1 MHRILSST
9 MLLHS
14 FVMVPYSSI
23 STVVGNH
30 FVPNEGGCV
39 GGDSLGRA
47 GFWGGER
54 ESVDVPE

>member
-1 MHRILSST
+1 

-23 STVVGNH
+23 STVAGNH
-30 FVPNEGGCV
+30 FVPNEGGSV